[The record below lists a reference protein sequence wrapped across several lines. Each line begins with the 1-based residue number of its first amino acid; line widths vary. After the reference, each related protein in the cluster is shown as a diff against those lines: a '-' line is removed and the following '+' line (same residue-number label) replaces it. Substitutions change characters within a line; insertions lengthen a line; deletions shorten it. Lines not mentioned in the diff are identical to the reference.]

1 MFLTNFVKTTENL
14 LYVGDYDFPHHD
26 VLLLLSVFDHFLQS
40 PHLKTNNDQH
50 LISSPLTR
58 YGEARVDT
66 FFFFLCKHLVTIFF
80 FRIKKKIKK
89 KNMLP
94 SVFPCLVFMLLVVI
108 FILEDNL
115 SIGKEQ
121 DRIRKEKKNNLFI
134 GRGRV
139 SIFGGEQTRWL
150 GKKKNRFPFFLS
162 NFNLPTHRKIPSA
175 NDTSLNLL
183 TKFLN

>member
-89 KNMLP
+89 KKICFLQFFLVQF
-94 SVFPCLVFMLLVVI
+94 SCYLQLFLFLKITFPLERNRIGYEKKKKITYSLGGEGLVF
-108 FILEDNL
+108 LEVNKQ
-115 SIGKEQ
+115 GGQ
-121 DRIRKEKKNNLFI
+121 EKKKIVFLFFYLI
-134 GRGRV
+134 
-139 SIFGGEQTRWL
+139 SICQLIE
-150 GKKKNRFPFFLS
+150 KSP
-162 NFNLPTHRKIPSA
+162 
-175 NDTSLNLL
+175 LL
-183 TKFLN
+183 MIRL